1 MARLTKKK
9 TEAAQAAEVA
19 TETQET
25 LAAEA
30 AAEVAAEA
38 VKATEEAAE
47 PTPYEAALKE
57 AEKQAEA
64 AEPTPYE
71 AALKEAEKQAE
82 VAEPTPYEAAL
93 KEAEKQAEAAAKA
106 AEAKKV
112 KAQAINSA
120 NRAVID
126 TSDTVTLC
134 LNYPQDLELAIPT
147 SKGTIERI
155 ILRGNNTHLRGKEKG
170 INPVGAYGVTPNV
183 PRAAW
188 EWFCKNYPEFW
199 LIKEHLLFCA
209 TKDDKYSVEAE
220 TDERKALRN
229 GFEPAAKMAGP
240 EGREGSVTPVE

>member
-19 TETQET
+19 TENKET

-30 AAEVAAEA
+30 ATSAAAEA
-38 VKATEEAAE
+38 VQATEEAAE

-57 AEKQAEA
+57 AEKQAE
-64 AEPTPYE
+64 E
-71 AALKEAEKQAE
+71 
-82 VAEPTPYEAAL
+82 
-93 KEAEKQAEAAAKA
+93 
-106 AEAKKV
+106 KKV
-112 KAQAINSA
+112 KAQSINSA

-126 TSDTVTLC
+126 TTDTVTLC

-155 ILRGNNTHLRGKEKG
+155 ILNGNNAYLRGKEKG

>member
-9 TEAAQAAEVA
+9 TETAKAAEVA

-64 AEPTPYE
+64 
-71 AALKEAEKQAE
+71 
-82 VAEPTPYEAAL
+82 
-93 KEAEKQAEAAAKA
+93 
-106 AEAKKV
+106 KKV
-112 KAQAINSA
+112 KAASINSA

-134 LNYPQDLELAIPT
+134 LNYPQDLELTIPT

-155 ILRGNNTHLRGKEKG
+155 ILNGNNTHLRGKEKG

>member
-38 VKATEEAAE
+38 VQATEEAAE

-57 AEKQAEA
+57 AEKQAE
-64 AEPTPYE
+64 E
-71 AALKEAEKQAE
+71 
-82 VAEPTPYEAAL
+82 
-93 KEAEKQAEAAAKA
+93 AAKA
-106 AEAKKV
+106 PGMRAEAKKV
-112 KAQAINSA
+112 KAQGINSA

>member
-19 TETQET
+19 TENKET

-47 PTPYEAALKE
+47 PTTYEAALKE
-57 AEKQAEA
+57 AEKQAE
-64 AEPTPYE
+64 E
-71 AALKEAEKQAE
+71 
-82 VAEPTPYEAAL
+82 
-93 KEAEKQAEAAAKA
+93 AAKA
-106 AEAKKV
+106 AEKKKV
-112 KAQAINSA
+112 KAQFINSA
-120 NRAVID
+120 NRRAVID

>member
-9 TEAAQAAEVA
+9 TETAKAAEVA

-38 VKATEEAAE
+38 VKATEEAA
-47 PTPYEAALKE
+47 
-57 AEKQAEA
+57 
-64 AEPTPYE
+64 
-71 AALKEAEKQAE
+71 
-82 VAEPTPYEAAL
+82 
-93 KEAEKQAEAAAKA
+93 KA
-106 AEAKKV
+106 AEEKKV
-112 KAQAINSA
+112 KAQSINSA

-126 TSDTVTLC
+126 TTDTVTLC

-155 ILRGNNTHLRGKEKG
+155 ILNGNNAHLRGKEKG

>member
-9 TEAAQAAEVA
+9 TEAVQAAEVA
-19 TETQET
+19 TETKET

-57 AEKQAEA
+57 AEKQAE
-64 AEPTPYE
+64 E
-71 AALKEAEKQAE
+71 
-82 VAEPTPYEAAL
+82 
-93 KEAEKQAEAAAKA
+93 AAKA
-106 AEAKKV
+106 AEEKKV
-112 KAQAINSA
+112 KAASVNSA

-155 ILRGNNTHLRGKEKG
+155 ILNGNNAHLRGKEKG

-240 EGREGSVTPVE
+240 EGREGSVTPAE

>member
-9 TEAAQAAEVA
+9 TETAKAAEVA
-19 TETQET
+19 TETQETLAAEAAAEVAAETQET

-47 PTPYEAALKE
+47 PIPYEAALKE
-57 AEKQAEA
+57 AEKQAE
-64 AEPTPYE
+64 E
-71 AALKEAEKQAE
+71 
-82 VAEPTPYEAAL
+82 
-93 KEAEKQAEAAAKA
+93 AAKA
-106 AEAKKV
+106 AEEAAK
-112 KAQAINSA
+112 AASINSA

-134 LNYPQDLELAIPT
+134 LNYPQDLELTIPT

-155 ILRGNNTHLRGKEKG
+155 ILNGNNTHLRGKEKG

-188 EWFCKNYPEFW
+188 EWFCENYPEFW

>member
-9 TEAAQAAEVA
+9 TETAKAAEVA

-57 AEKQAEA
+57 AEKQAE
-64 AEPTPYE
+64 E
-71 AALKEAEKQAE
+71 
-82 VAEPTPYEAAL
+82 
-93 KEAEKQAEAAAKA
+93 AAKA

-112 KAQAINSA
+112 KVAEAKKFKAASINSA

-134 LNYPQDLELAIPT
+134 LNYPQDLELTIPT

-155 ILRGNNTHLRGKEKG
+155 ILNGNNTHLRGKEKG

>member
-57 AEKQAEA
+57 AEKQQYHHRLARS
-64 AEPTPYE
+64 PVP
-71 AALKEAEKQAE
+71 
-82 VAEPTPYEAAL
+82 
-93 KEAEKQAEAAAKA
+93 
-106 AEAKKV
+106 KV
-112 KAQAINSA
+112 QSINSA

-155 ILRGNNTHLRGKEKG
+155 ILNGNNTHLRGKEKG

-199 LIKEHLLFCA
+199 LIKKHLLFCA

-220 TDERKALRN
+220 TEERKGLRN

>member
-9 TEAAQAAEVA
+9 TEAAKAAEVA

-38 VKATEEAAE
+38 VQATEEAAE

-57 AEKQAEA
+57 AEKQAE
-64 AEPTPYE
+64 E
-71 AALKEAEKQAE
+71 
-82 VAEPTPYEAAL
+82 
-93 KEAEKQAEAAAKA
+93 AAKA
-106 AEAKKV
+106 AEEKKV

-183 PRAAW
+183 PRAAS
-188 EWFCKNYPEFW
+188 EFW

>member
-19 TETQET
+19 TENKETLAAEVATENKET

-38 VKATEEAAE
+38 VKATEEAA
-47 PTPYEAALKE
+47 
-57 AEKQAEA
+57 
-64 AEPTPYE
+64 
-71 AALKEAEKQAE
+71 
-82 VAEPTPYEAAL
+82 
-93 KEAEKQAEAAAKA
+93 KA
-106 AEAKKV
+106 AEKKKI
-112 KAQAINSA
+112 KAQSINSA

-155 ILRGNNTHLRGKEKG
+155 ILNGNNTHLRGKEKG

-188 EWFCKNYPEFW
+188 EWFCENYPEFW

-209 TKDDKYSVEAE
+209 TKDDNYSVKAE

>member
-57 AEKQAEA
+57 A
-64 AEPTPYE
+64 
-71 AALKEAEKQAE
+71 
-82 VAEPTPYEAAL
+82 
-93 KEAEKQAEAAAKA
+93 AKA
-106 AEAKKV
+106 AEKKKV
-112 KAQAINSA
+112 KAQSINSA

-155 ILRGNNTHLRGKEKG
+155 ILRGNNAHLRGKEKG

-188 EWFCKNYPEFW
+188 EWFCENYPEFW

>member
-38 VKATEEAAE
+38 VKATEDEVSRFH
-47 PTPYEAALKE
+47 
-57 AEKQAEA
+57 AEA
-64 AEPTPYE
+64 YPYVYSLGGRLSGE
-71 AALKEAEKQAE
+71 HGIG
-82 VAEPTPYEAAL
+82 
-93 KEAEKQAEAAAKA
+93 
-106 AEAKKV
+106 AKKV

>member
-19 TETQET
+19 TENKET

-30 AAEVAAEA
+30 ATSAAAEA

-57 AEKQAEA
+57 AEKQAE
-64 AEPTPYE
+64 E
-71 AALKEAEKQAE
+71 
-82 VAEPTPYEAAL
+82 
-93 KEAEKQAEAAAKA
+93 
-106 AEAKKV
+106 KKV
-112 KAQAINSA
+112 KAQSINSA

-126 TSDTVTLC
+126 TTDTVTLC

-155 ILRGNNTHLRGKEKG
+155 ILNGNNAYLRGKEKG

-183 PRAAW
+183 PRTAW

>member
-19 TETQET
+19 TENKET

-47 PTPYEAALKE
+47 PTPYEAAHKPQ
-57 AEKQAEA
+57 QAE
-64 AEPTPYE
+64 E
-71 AALKEAEKQAE
+71 
-82 VAEPTPYEAAL
+82 
-93 KEAEKQAEAAAKA
+93 AAKA
-106 AEAKKV
+106 AEKKKV
-112 KAQAINSA
+112 KAQSINSA

-188 EWFCKNYPEFW
+188 EWFYQNYPEFW

>member
-1 MARLTKKK
+1 MARLTKEK

-19 TETQET
+19 TENKET

-30 AAEVAAEA
+30 ATSAAAEA
-38 VKATEEAAE
+38 VKATEEAA
-47 PTPYEAALKE
+47 
-57 AEKQAEA
+57 
-64 AEPTPYE
+64 
-71 AALKEAEKQAE
+71 
-82 VAEPTPYEAAL
+82 
-93 KEAEKQAEAAAKA
+93 KA
-106 AEAKKV
+106 AEEKKV
-112 KAQAINSA
+112 KAQSINSA

-126 TSDTVTLC
+126 TTDTVTLC

-155 ILRGNNTHLRGKEKG
+155 ILNGNNAYLRGKEKG

>member
-9 TEAAQAAEVA
+9 TETAKAAEVA

-47 PTPYEAALKE
+47 VATETQETLAAEAAAEVAAEAVKATEEAAELTPYEAALKE
-57 AEKQAEA
+57 AEKQAE
-64 AEPTPYE
+64 E
-71 AALKEAEKQAE
+71 
-82 VAEPTPYEAAL
+82 
-93 KEAEKQAEAAAKA
+93 AAKA
-106 AEAKKV
+106 AEEKKV
-112 KAQAINSA
+112 KAASVNSA

-155 ILRGNNTHLRGKEKG
+155 ILNGNNAHLRGKEKG

>member
-9 TEAAQAAEVA
+9 TETAKAAEVA

-47 PTPYEAALKE
+47 PIPYEAALKE
-57 AEKQAEA
+57 AEKQAE
-64 AEPTPYE
+64 E
-71 AALKEAEKQAE
+71 
-82 VAEPTPYEAAL
+82 
-93 KEAEKQAEAAAKA
+93 AAKA
-106 AEAKKV
+106 AS
-112 KAQAINSA
+112 INSA

-240 EGREGSVTPVE
+240 EGREGSVTPAE

>member
-9 TEAAQAAEVA
+9 TETAKAAEVA

-57 AEKQAEA
+57 AEKQAEEAAKA
-64 AEPTPYE
+64 AEE
-71 AALKEAEKQAE
+71 
-82 VAEPTPYEAAL
+82 
-93 KEAEKQAEAAAKA
+93 AAKA

-112 KAQAINSA
+112 KAASINSA

-155 ILRGNNTHLRGKEKG
+155 ILRGNNAHLRGKEKG

-240 EGREGSVTPVE
+240 EGREGSVTPAE

>member
-1 MARLTKKK
+1 MARLTKKQ
-9 TEAAQAAEVA
+9 TEAAKAAEVA
-19 TETQET
+19 TKTQET
-25 LAAEA
+25 LAAE

-57 AEKQAEA
+57 AEKQAE
-64 AEPTPYE
+64 E
-71 AALKEAEKQAE
+71 
-82 VAEPTPYEAAL
+82 
-93 KEAEKQAEAAAKA
+93 AAKA

-126 TSDTVTLC
+126 TTDTVTLC

-147 SKGTIERI
+147 SKGIIERI
-155 ILRGNNTHLRGKEKG
+155 ILNGNNAYLRGKEKG

-199 LIKEHLLFCA
+199 LVKEHLLFCA